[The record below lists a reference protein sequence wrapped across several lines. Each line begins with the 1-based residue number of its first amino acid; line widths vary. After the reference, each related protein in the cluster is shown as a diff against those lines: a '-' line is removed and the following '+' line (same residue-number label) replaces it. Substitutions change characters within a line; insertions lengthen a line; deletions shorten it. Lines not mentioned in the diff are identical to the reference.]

1 MIPKIIHYCW
11 LSNDPIPKD
20 LKKYMKSWKEKLY
33 DYEFILWDLNRFD
46 LNRSLWVKQA
56 FEAKKYAFAAD
67 YIRLYAVYNYGG
79 IYMDMDVE
87 VIKSFNDLLRNDY
100 ILGYEAAKGLEAGV
114 FGAPKKAPWVKEVL
128 EYYTSKEFAL
138 PNGLYNDTPL
148 PIIMDEVL
156 NADYI
161 TNKKIVPLPTDF
173 LTAKSYKTGKI
184 TITPNTYTIHH
195 FAGSWKSWDEK
206 MKIIIAR
213 IIGTK
218 LTHILGNARRCIIG
232 KNRIR

>member
-1 MIPKIIHYCW
+1 MIPKIIHYCR
-11 LSNDPIPKD
+11 LSNDTIPKD

-232 KNRIR
+232 KK

>member
-100 ILGYEAAKGLEAGV
+100 RLGYEAAKGLEAGV

-232 KNRIR
+232 KK

>member
-114 FGAPKKAPWVKEVL
+114 FGAPKKAPWAKEVL

-232 KNRIR
+232 KK

>member
-161 TNKKIVPLPTDF
+161 TNKKIVPLPTDS

-232 KNRIR
+232 KK

>member
-156 NADYI
+156 NAGYI

-232 KNRIR
+232 KK

>member
-46 LNRSLWVKQA
+46 LNRSLWVKQ
-56 FEAKKYAFAAD
+56 AFAAD

-232 KNRIR
+232 KK

>member
-87 VIKSFNDLLRNDY
+87 VIKSFNDLLRNAY

-232 KNRIR
+232 KK

>member
-213 IIGTK
+213 IFGTK

-232 KNRIR
+232 KK

>member
-218 LTHILGNARRCIIG
+218 LTHILGNARWCIIG
-232 KNRIR
+232 KK

>member
-20 LKKYMKSWKEKLY
+20 LKKYMKSWKEKVY

-232 KNRIR
+232 KK

>member
-138 PNGLYNDTPL
+138 PNGLYNDTTL

-232 KNRIR
+232 KK

>member
-218 LTHILGNARRCIIG
+218 LTHTY
-232 KNRIR
+232 

>member
-206 MKIIIAR
+206 MKIIMAR

-232 KNRIR
+232 KK

>member
-156 NADYI
+156 NTDYI

-232 KNRIR
+232 KK

>member
-11 LSNDPIPKD
+11 LSNDSIPKD

-232 KNRIR
+232 KK

>member
-20 LKKYMKSWKEKLY
+20 LKKYMRSWKEKLY
-33 DYEFILWDLNRFD
+33 DYEFVLWDLNRFD

-87 VIKSFNDLLRNDY
+87 VIKSFNDLLQNDY
-100 ILGYEAAKGLEAGV
+100 ILGYEAAKGIEAGV
-114 FGAPKKAPWVKEVL
+114 FGAPKQAPWVKEVL
-128 EYYTSKEFAL
+128 EYYTSKEFVL

-156 NADYI
+156 NAEYI

-206 MKIIIAR
+206 IKIIIAR
-213 IIGTK
+213 IIGAK
-218 LTHILGNARRCIIG
+218 LTHILGNVRRRIIG
-232 KNRIR
+232 KK

>member
-218 LTHILGNARRCIIG
+218 LTHIR
-232 KNRIR
+232 

>member
-46 LNRSLWVKQA
+46 LNRSLWVKHA

-232 KNRIR
+232 KK

>member
-218 LTHILGNARRCIIG
+218 LTHILGNARRCVIG
-232 KNRIR
+232 KK

>member
-218 LTHILGNARRCIIG
+218 LTHILGNGRRCIIG
-232 KNRIR
+232 KK

>member
-218 LTHILGNARRCIIG
+218 LTHILGNVRRCIIG
-232 KNRIR
+232 KK

>member
-218 LTHILGNARRCIIG
+218 LTHI
-232 KNRIR
+232 

>member
-87 VIKSFNDLLRNDY
+87 VLKSFNDLLRNDY

-232 KNRIR
+232 KK

>member
-1 MIPKIIHYCW
+1 
-11 LSNDPIPKD
+11 
-20 LKKYMKSWKEKLY
+20 MKSWKEKLY

-100 ILGYEAAKGLEAGV
+100 ILGYEAAKGLKAGV

-232 KNRIR
+232 KK

>member
-195 FAGSWKSWDEK
+195 FAGSWKSCHRIW
-206 MKIIIAR
+206 AR
-213 IIGTK
+213 S
-218 LTHILGNARRCIIG
+218 HR
-232 KNRIR
+232 

>member
-56 FEAKKYAFAAD
+56 FEAKKYAFPAD

-100 ILGYEAAKGLEAGV
+100 ILGYEAAKGLEAGGC
-114 FGAPKKAPWVKEVL
+114 GAPKKAPWVKEVL

-232 KNRIR
+232 KK

>member
-206 MKIIIAR
+206 MKIIIAAR

-232 KNRIR
+232 KK

>member
-195 FAGSWKSWDEK
+195 FAGSWKSLDEK

-232 KNRIR
+232 KK

>member
-213 IIGTK
+213 IIDTK

-232 KNRIR
+232 KK

>member
-1 MIPKIIHYCW
+1 MIPKIIQDCW

-206 MKIIIAR
+206 MKIIIVR

-232 KNRIR
+232 KK

>member
-1 MIPKIIHYCW
+1 
-11 LSNDPIPKD
+11 
-20 LKKYMKSWKEKLY
+20 MKSWKEKLY

-195 FAGSWKSWDEK
+195 LQAHGNHG
-206 MKIIIAR
+206 MKR
-213 IIGTK
+213 
-218 LTHILGNARRCIIG
+218 
-232 KNRIR
+232 

>member
-161 TNKKIVPLPTDF
+161 TNNKIVPLPTDF

-232 KNRIR
+232 KK

>member
-11 LSNDPIPKD
+11 LSNDPISKD

-184 TITPNTYTIHH
+184 TITPNTYTCLLYT
-195 FAGSWKSWDEK
+195 SPSPRD
-206 MKIIIAR
+206 
-213 IIGTK
+213 
-218 LTHILGNARRCIIG
+218 CS
-232 KNRIR
+232 

>member
-1 MIPKIIHYCW
+1 
-11 LSNDPIPKD
+11 
-20 LKKYMKSWKEKLY
+20 MKSWKEKLY

-79 IYMDMDVE
+79 IYMDMAVE
-87 VIKSFNDLLRNDY
+87 AIKSFNDSLRNHY
-100 ILGYEAAKGLEAGV
+100 ILGYEAAKGPEAGV

-232 KNRIR
+232 KK

>member
-1 MIPKIIHYCW
+1 MR
-11 LSNDPIPKD
+11 
-20 LKKYMKSWKEKLY
+20 SWKEKLY
-33 DYEFILWDLNRFD
+33 DYEFVLWDLNRFD

-87 VIKSFNDLLRNDY
+87 VIKSFNDLLQNDY

-114 FGAPKKAPWVKEVL
+114 FGAPKHAPWVKEVL
-128 EYYTSKEFAL
+128 DYYTSKEFVL

-161 TNKKIVPLPTDF
+161 ANKKIVPLSTDF

-213 IIGTK
+213 IIGAK
-218 LTHILGNARRCIIG
+218 FTHVLGNVRRCIIG
-232 KNRIR
+232 KK

>member
-114 FGAPKKAPWVKEVL
+114 FVAPKKAPWVKEVL

-232 KNRIR
+232 KK

>member
-1 MIPKIIHYCW
+1 
-11 LSNDPIPKD
+11 
-20 LKKYMKSWKEKLY
+20 MKSWKEKLY

-114 FGAPKKAPWVKEVL
+114 FGGPKKAPWVKEVL

-232 KNRIR
+232 KK

>member
-114 FGAPKKAPWVKEVL
+114 FGAPKKASWVKEVL

-232 KNRIR
+232 KK